1 MNERCFLGIYS
12 QHIRDFIALKRG
24 LGFKY
29 ETEEIIYSLFDRF
42 TVQRGEQTL
51 GVTRELADAW
61 CKKNENESSSY
72 RKHRMICLSQLSAYL
87 CQIGIRSYIPQIPVL
102 RTSFTPYIFS
112 KAEVSALFHAA
123 DQLRAKQKYMKT
135 IIFSIPVLI
144 RFLYATGVR
153 ISEALTLKNRD
164 INLDDKYFILRDSK
178 NGKERMIPIS
188 QSLAIVCRDYVTN
201 RNKLN
206 CQTENEHFFISCN
219 GLPITR
225 DAVYRKFRLILKGA
239 GISHLGENRG
249 PRLHDL
255 RHTFS
260 VHSLAMMAETG
271 MDLYCSLPIL
281 STYLGHQSLHSTNS
295 YVRLTAEIYPE
306 LLKDVNAICLNVFP
320 NLENYESDGFF

>member
-1 MNERCFLGIYS
+1 MNKRHFFGIYA
-12 QHIRDFIALKRG
+12 QHIKDFIALKRG

-29 ETEEIIYSLFDRF
+29 DTEENIYSLFDRF

-51 GVTRELADAW
+51 GITRELADAW

-72 RKHRMICLSQLSAYL
+72 RKHRMICLSQLAAYL
-87 CQIGIRSYIPQIPVL
+87 CQNGIRSYIPQIPVL

-112 KAEVSALFHAA
+112 KTEITALFHAA
-123 DQLRAKQKYMKT
+123 DQLRAKRKSMKT
-135 IIFSIPVLI
+135 IIFSIPVLL

-153 ISEALTLKNRD
+153 ISEALALKNQD

-201 RNKLN
+201 RNRLD
-206 CQTENEHFFISCN
+206 CQAGNEHFFISCN
-219 GLPITR
+219 GLPIKR
-225 DAVYRKFRLILKGA
+225 DAVYRKFRLILRVA

-260 VHSLAMMAETG
+260 VHSLAMMAEDG

-295 YVRLTAEIYPE
+295 YVRLTDEIYPE
-306 LLKDVNAICLNVFP
+306 LLKDVDAICLNVFP
-320 NLENYESDGFF
+320 NIENYESN

>member
-1 MNERCFLGIYS
+1 MNERNFLGIYA
-12 QHIRDFIALKRG
+12 QHIKDFIALKRG

-29 ETEEIIYSLFDRF
+29 ETEEIIYSIFDRF

-51 GVTRELADAW
+51 GVTRELAQAW

-72 RKHRMICLSQLSAYL
+72 RYHRVICLSQLSTYL
-87 CQIGIRSYIPQIPVL
+87 CQNGIRSYIPKIPVL
-102 RTSFTPYIFS
+102 RTSFTPYVFS
-112 KAEVSALFHAA
+112 KAEVATLFQAA

-135 IIFSIPVLI
+135 IIFSIPVLL

-153 ISEALTLKNRD
+153 ISEALALKNRD

-188 QSLAIVCRDYVTN
+188 QSLAMVCRDYVIN
-201 RNKLN
+201 RDKLKL
-206 CQTENEHFFISCN
+206 QTENEYFFISCN
-219 GLPITR
+219 GLPIKR
-225 DAVYRKFRLILKGA
+225 DAVYRKFRIILKIA

-260 VHSLAMMAETG
+260 VHSLAMMAEAG

-306 LLKDVNAICLNVFP
+306 LIKDVDAICLNVFP
-320 NLENYESDGFF
+320 NLDSYESN